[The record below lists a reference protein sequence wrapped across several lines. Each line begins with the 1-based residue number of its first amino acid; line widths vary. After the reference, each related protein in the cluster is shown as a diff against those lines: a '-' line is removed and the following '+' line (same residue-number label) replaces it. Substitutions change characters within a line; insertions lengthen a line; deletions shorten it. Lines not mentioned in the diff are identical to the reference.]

1 MIIFVTNPIFFAVTG
16 IIVLYFCIF
25 YLNYWL
31 HHRHELEEE
40 KAKIIRFESKGF
52 AHASKYDGYFLDSS
66 ASDFHMLPNEKEAY
80 LNIPYLVPAE
90 DNILDTTI
98 TYKTTFLIERTGEEK
113 TFFVH
118 EDFYHEFLEGQ
129 VGILKFKH
137 KKFIS
142 FQ

>member
-1 MIIFVTNPIFFAVTG
+1 MIIFVMNPIFLALTG
-16 IIVLYFCIF
+16 IVVLYFCIF

-40 KAKIIRFESKGF
+40 KAKIIRCESKGF
-52 AHASKYDGYFLDSS
+52 AHASKYDGYFLYSS
-66 ASDFHMLPNEKEAY
+66 ASDFHMLPEEKDAY
-80 LNIPYLVPAE
+80 LNNPYLVPSE
-90 DNILDTTI
+90 GFLESTV

-118 EDFYHEFLEGQ
+118 EDLYQKYLVGQ

-137 KKFIS
+137 KTFIS
-142 FQ
+142 FE

>member
-1 MIIFVTNPIFFAVTG
+1 MIVFVMNPIFLAVTG
-16 IIVLYFCIF
+16 IVVLYFCIF

-52 AHASKYDGYFLDSS
+52 SHASKYDGYFLDSS
-66 ASDFHMLPNEKEAY
+66 ASDFHMLPSEKDAY
-80 LNIPYLVPAE
+80 QNIPYLVPSE
-90 DNILDTTI
+90 DILDTAL

-118 EDFYHEFLEGQ
+118 ENFYHEFLEGQ
-129 VGILKFKH
+129 VGNLKFKH

-142 FQ
+142 FH